1 MLYIWMPESDG
12 AWKWS
17 LGDDWHIA
25 PTLEQLIRTLA
36 DLHVQEAL
44 VFFPSQMVQV
54 FSHTLSKSQ
63 YQKMGTEAAQYL
75 IEDDLIHSID
85 QFKILQKFEAPE
97 TLHLFAIAQQQ
108 LQTLQHALSLL
119 PIQLS
124 GLLPDFLLLQQPA
137 SSNIHIASCDGR
149 YLVRASNEQ
158 GLAIDDLDLYLSYQL
173 PEQHYQVSGFDIKS
187 LEQFTQQYPDAH
199 FHALSLPWLF
209 DKKLKQHPWNVL
221 PKSKKTSNLSKQW
234 KACAALIAAIVVAQ
248 LSYDG
253 LRWVQNKKIADQ
265 TAQQAIEQYQ
275 SWFGAQGRVSEQ
287 NLKSQFESHL
297 RMSQSAETQSLE
309 LLSRIGP
316 LLMQQNIVA
325 EKLSFKDKILQL
337 SLKAQSTE
345 SLQRLIEQMK
355 QQGLQVE
362 LGRVEAISGAA
373 VGEVKV
379 QS

>member
-12 AWKWS
+12 TWKWS
-17 LGDDWHIA
+17 LGNEWQIA
-25 PTLEQLIRTLA
+25 PTLEQLIRVVA
-36 DLHVQEAL
+36 DQQVQDVL
-44 VFFPSQMVQV
+44 VFFPSPMIQV
-54 FSHTLSKSQ
+54 FSHRLSKSQ
-63 YQKMGTEAAQYL
+63 YQKMGAEAAQYL
-75 IEDDLIHSID
+75 IEDNLIHSID

-97 TLHLFAIAQQQ
+97 TLHLLAIAQQQ

-119 PIQLS
+119 PIKLS
-124 GLLPDFLLLQQPA
+124 GLLPDFLLLQIPA
-137 SSNIHIASCDGR
+137 SSNIHIAACDGQ
-149 YLVRASNEQ
+149 YLVRVSNEQ

-173 PEQHYQVSGFDIKS
+173 PEQHYQLSGFDTQS
-187 LEQFTQQYPDAH
+187 FEQLTQQYPDAH
-199 FHALSLPWLF
+199 FTVLNMPWLF

-221 PKSKKTSNLSKQW
+221 PKTQKTSNLPTQW
-234 KACAALIAAIVVAQ
+234 KACAALVAAIIVAQ
-248 LSYDG
+248 LSYDA
-253 LRWVQNKKIADQ
+253 LRWAQNKKVADQ

-316 LLMQQNIVA
+316 ILMQQNIVA

-337 SLKAQSTE
+337 SLKAPSTE

-355 QQGLQVE
+355 QQGLQAE

>member
-63 YQKMGTEAAQYL
+63 YQKMGTEAVHYL

-137 SSNIHIASCDGR
+137 SDNIHIASCDGR

-173 PEQHYQVSGFDIKS
+173 PEQHYQVSGFDIRN
-187 LEQFTQQYPDAH
+187 LEQLTQQYPEAH

-221 PKSKKTSNLSKQW
+221 PKTKKTSNLSKQW
-234 KACAALIAAIVVAQ
+234 KACAALVVAIVVAQ